1 MSLFKYFKR
10 KDLVSESLLPQPSGL
25 LSATIP
31 SSRIEVVNSIVKPL
45 VEKASDNKSSSLIK
59 DNGKSSVRGVY
70 EKFSA
75 DEKAV
80 IGRRAAEH
88 GVLATI

>member
-10 KDLVSESLLPQPSGL
+10 KDLAPESLLPEPSGL

-31 SSRIEVVNSIVKPL
+31 SSHSEVVNSIVKPL
-45 VEKASDNKSSSLIK
+45 VEKASDKSSSWTK
-59 DNGKSSVRGVY
+59 DKGKSSVRGVY

-75 DEKAV
+75 DEKAA
-80 IGRRAAEH
+80 IRRRAA
-88 GVLATI
+88 